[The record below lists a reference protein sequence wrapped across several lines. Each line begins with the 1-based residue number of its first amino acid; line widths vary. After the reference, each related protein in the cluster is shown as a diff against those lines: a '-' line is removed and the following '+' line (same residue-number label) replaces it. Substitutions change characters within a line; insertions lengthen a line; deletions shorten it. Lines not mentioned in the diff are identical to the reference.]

1 MVQSKLNSEIKYPE
15 TKKVFPADEN
25 KDLDIY
31 EINILGIPVTI
42 CVGSTLTNYRADGI
56 YVLPIY
62 LVKPNDSVVQIGLFE
77 IPVSKFRYYV
87 MQNNE
92 VNIDVMPMPLLYKFS
107 TQEYISSIVNGF
119 EKINEDVNDKVYLA
133 RVEKQ
138 KKKEEEE
145 QENIMKIQ
153 ENIIQNKMNFITRVN
168 ELSTNKS
175 RKSGNRN
182 RKKF

>member
-1 MVQSKLNSEIKYPE
+1 MVQSKLNSKIKYPE
-15 TKKVFPADEN
+15 TKRVFPEDEN

-31 EINILGIPVTI
+31 EMNILGIPVTI
-42 CVGSTLTNYRADGI
+42 CIGSTRTDYREDGI

-62 LVKPNDSVVQIGLFE
+62 LVKPNDSVVQIGVFE

-92 VNIDVMPMPLLYKFS
+92 VNIDIMPIPLLYKFS

-153 ENIIQNKMNFITRVN
+153 ENIIQNKMNFITKVN
-168 ELSTNKS
+168 ELSINKS